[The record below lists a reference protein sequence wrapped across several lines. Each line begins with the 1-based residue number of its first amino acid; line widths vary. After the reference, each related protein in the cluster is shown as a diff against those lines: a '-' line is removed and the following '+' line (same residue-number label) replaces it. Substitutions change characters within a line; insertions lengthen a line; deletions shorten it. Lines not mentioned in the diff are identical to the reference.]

1 MQNLLEDLQAQI
13 TDLILDVINGE
24 KITALIDST
33 EKKIETLSLDS
44 ELTEEKREDM
54 IDAVEDLPQ
63 LQNEISEQIQKNL
76 KFYIDTLLKK

>member
-24 KITALIDST
+24 EITALIDST